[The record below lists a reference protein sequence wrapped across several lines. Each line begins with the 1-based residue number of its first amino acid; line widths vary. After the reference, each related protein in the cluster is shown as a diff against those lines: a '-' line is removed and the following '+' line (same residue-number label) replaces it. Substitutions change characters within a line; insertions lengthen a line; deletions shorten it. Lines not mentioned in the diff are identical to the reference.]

1 MWRFVLVAIPG
12 NMQNGSS
19 QVMGAVRA
27 SLLQEDRYKTWM
39 SNLIER
45 QDHRLKVCPLMAQM
59 FHASNV
65 DKLVLVTA
73 P

>member
-1 MWRFVLVAIPG
+1 MVLKSMWRLNVLVAIPG

-45 QDHRLKVCPLMAQM
+45 QDHRLKVCPDSS
-59 FHASNV
+59 HSWR
-65 DKLVLVTA
+65 
-73 P
+73 

>member
-1 MWRFVLVAIPG
+1 MWRLNVLVAIPG

-45 QDHRLKVCPLMAQM
+45 QDHRLKVCPDSTHGAK
-59 FHASNV
+59 NV
-65 DKLVLVTA
+65 SCIKRR
-73 P
+73 